1 MGCAI
6 SKFHSHLSDISKHS
20 QTVQGAVT
28 ISAHN
33 LHTFLCPN
41 NPQPKCIFIFGG
53 SGSSKGEFIWDM
65 FQHGLENFIHNQYNL
80 AAKLLLHKNDLKLCV
95 VKFSYHYIDVEKL
108 IVDNLDTR
116 IKKLCT
122 TTNAQLVPVNLELP
136 YSDSPDFMIKSPKRR
151 RDDISEDLK
160 SQLVLYANIITNSWI
175 LSLIKQEIEDNN
187 FGTNEKI
194 FIINLIP
201 NRVTLFKNCLF
212 LKQTPSFANFN
223 FNYIAVNLVKH
234 VSKRKD
240 LEIKMDLFYDDINNN
255 FINYF
260 RLIDKLINVRVEEK
274 PAKLQLKLSLSK
286 DSVKVEDLPQ
296 LISFIYMPKK
306 DQLEVNIFD
315 FKFDE
320 FDHVMAN
327 VKVRLTFVINDQID
341 LDEYTVLKLAQKI
354 NILHVRKFIYAYKMV
369 RYSLN
374 FE

>member
-1 MGCAI
+1 
-6 SKFHSHLSDISKHS
+6 
-20 QTVQGAVT
+20 
-28 ISAHN
+28 
-33 LHTFLCPN
+33 
-41 NPQPKCIFIFGG
+41 
-53 SGSSKGEFIWDM
+53 M

-260 RLIDKLINVRVEEK
+260 RYV
-274 PAKLQLKLSLSK
+274 SCH
-286 DSVKVEDLPQ
+286 LP
-296 LISFIYMPKK
+296 
-306 DQLEVNIFD
+306 
-315 FKFDE
+315 
-320 FDHVMAN
+320 
-327 VKVRLTFVINDQID
+327 
-341 LDEYTVLKLAQKI
+341 
-354 NILHVRKFIYAYKMV
+354 ILLYNY
-369 RYSLN
+369 
-374 FE
+374 